1 MRRRVLVVLAA
12 TALAASCDQ
21 SPSAPTPSSSSL
33 GSPSSIGIPT
43 SNGGSTATI
52 QSIAGGLERPITMM
66 DACDPDTFNAAVG
79 PGTCVRSGGTP
90 FDKFIAQL
98 ERNQR
103 AGAWDFMP
111 GNTTAKVGQTLVAIN
126 RGGETHTFTEVKAF
140 GGGIVPVL
148 NQLSGNPDI
157 APECA
162 ALEPDD
168 FVPAGGTYRETLHET
183 GTRKFMCCIHPWMR
197 LETRVVEK

>member
-21 SPSAPTPSSSSL
+21 SPSAPTTASSAM
-33 GSPSSIGIPT
+33 GSPTSASIPA
-43 SNGGSTATI
+43 SNGGSTATT

-66 DACDPDTFNAAVG
+66 DACDPDTFNATIG
-79 PGTCVRSGGTP
+79 PGTCVRSGGTT

-98 ERNQR
+98 EAHQR

-111 GNTTAKVGQTLVAIN
+111 GQTSAKVGQTFVAIN

-140 GGGIVPVL
+140 GGGVVPIL
-148 NQLSGNPDI
+148 NQLSGTPTV
-157 APECA
+157 APECQT
-162 ALEPDD
+162 LEPDD
-168 FVPAGGTYRETLHET
+168 FVPAGSTYRETLNEP
-183 GTRKFMCCIHPWMR
+183 GTRKFQCCIHPWMR
-197 LETRVVEK
+197 LEARVAEK